1 MGPRLKI
8 VLRCSVFAGPLLIG
22 IAVASGVGTMSIT
35 QPATIPV
42 PVKEKQT
49 WDFESDEPGTIAR
62 GFSNEVGRWVVA
74 LDGKNRVLAQK
85 AVNDDTIFNVA
96 LADKT
101 SYRDLDL
108 SVRMKAIEGET
119 DRGGG
124 LVWRAKDKDN
134 YYVCRYNPLKG
145 ASYRVYKV
153 VAGRRTQFQALVLPE
168 DLEWHDLRV
177 VMKGNRMTCYFDG
190 KKCLEVEDA
199 TFPEAGK
206 VGLWSK
212 SDARSYF
219 DDVTVAE
226 PE

>member
-1 MGPRLKI
+1 M
-8 VLRCSVFAGPLLIG
+8 S
-22 IAVASGVGTMSIT
+22 ASP
-35 QPATIPV
+35 PAPTPAMM
-42 PVKEKQT
+42 KEKQP
-49 WDFESDEPGTIAR
+49 WDFEADEPGMPVKGIT
-62 GFSNEVGRWVVA
+62 GEVGRWVVA

-85 AVNDDTIFNVA
+85 AVNEDSVFNVA
-96 LADKT
+96 LADNT
-101 SYRDLDL
+101 SYKNLDL
-108 SVRMKAIEGET
+108 SVRIKAVEGET

-153 VAGRRTQFQALVLPE
+153 VAGKRTQFQVLVLPE
-168 DLEWHDLRV
+168 DLELHTLRV
-177 VMKGNRMTCYFDG
+177 VMKGKRMTCYFDG
-190 KKCLEVEDA
+190 KKSLEVEDS
-199 TFPEAGK
+199 TFPDAGK

-219 DDVTVAE
+219 DDFSVSE